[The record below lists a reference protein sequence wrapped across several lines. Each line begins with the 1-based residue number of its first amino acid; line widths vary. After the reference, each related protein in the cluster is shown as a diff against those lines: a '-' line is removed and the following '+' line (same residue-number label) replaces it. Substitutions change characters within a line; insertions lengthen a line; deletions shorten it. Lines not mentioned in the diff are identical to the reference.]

1 VTCVTPAAL
10 ALDSV
15 SRTSRGIARERDS
28 LQAAPKRQR
37 VERDP
42 LHAARADTECDVIE
56 EEQRA
61 GNAGNTE
68 DD

>member
-28 LQAAPKRQR
+28 LQAAPERQR
-37 VERDP
+37 VDP